1 MVSASSRASDTG
13 DREIFFLCPVDRW
26 VAGSNVLIDSSS
38 EPNMSS
44 RTGSSNPG
52 GKTSMTP
59 PRTAYSPRSLTVEAR
74 I

>member
-1 MVSASSRASDTG
+1 MVSAFSRASDTG
-13 DREIFFLCPVDRW
+13 DRDTAVRWPVERW
-26 VAGSNVLIDSSS
+26 VAGSKVRIDSSS

-59 PRTAYSPRSLTVEAR
+59 PRTAYSPRSDTVEAR

>member
-1 MVSASSRASDTG
+1 MLSASSRASDTG
-13 DREIFFLCPVDRW
+13 ASETSRSWPVERW
-26 VAGSNVLIDSSS
+26 VAGSKVRIDSSS

-44 RTGSSNPG
+44 RTGSSKPG

-59 PRTAYSPRSLTVEAR
+59 PRTANSPRSDTVEAR